1 MTNEFILTNY
11 ITNYITNYTE
21 ITNCGLNN
29 NTIYNLVK
37 TPNSN
42 AITISLTISVIVIIV
57 VLISYI
63 IILTRNCICNKENIF
78 IKEIKRQNKIIKY
91 LYIIQYDFMP
101 YIEEINNIYYNF
113 KFKIDNNIINIF
125 YIEDFLNKYKECIT
139 NIEANLEIIKEDIHK
154 TYNMYAKNLKN
165 INKTLNEIYSKTILI
180 EYKST
185 KSLRNIAPEFVLSKY
200 GIFIEYFELVKKYI
214 NTIILSINMEVNSG
228 IINKVDYNEI
238 EDKEKEIIE
247 IIDKYTKKNNSKQ

>member
-42 AITISLTISVIVIIV
+42 AITISLTISVIAVIV

-101 YIEEINNIYYNF
+101 YIKEINNLYYNF
-113 KFKIDNNIINIF
+113 KFKIDNNIITIF
-125 YIEDFLNKYKECIT
+125 DIDNCFNKYKECIT

-185 KSLRNIAPEFVLSKY
+185 SLRNIAPEFVLSKY

-247 IIDKYTKKNNSKQ
+247 IIDKYTKKE